1 MRYLSQ
7 SHPEGKLMSTIRISC
22 SAADTLPID
31 RLTEL
36 QGNLKTIRAPNLE
49 RLKRSILKHGFTAP
63 VFVWIAGKHKRYI
76 LDGHQRIKALRSLEA
91 DGYEIPDLPV
101 AYIQAKTKKEAREKL
116 LYITSQY
123 GDFTSEGI
131 TEYVQGLD
139 MDLSDVRLADDEVD
153 IARILERIG
162 ESEDG
167 IYTRR
172 IIAPVYEPKNE
183 QPPVTDLVDTAKTDR
198 LIERIMEA
206 DISDGEKTFLIWGA
220 YRHLVFDYGKVADYY
235 AHASPEVQEL
245 MEESALVIIDFD
257 KAVENGFIRLSKEI
271 AVLYGKD

>member
-1 MRYLSQ
+1 
-7 SHPEGKLMSTIRISC
+7 MSAIRISC
-22 SAADTLPID
+22 TAADTLSID
-31 RLTEL
+31 RLSDL
-36 QGNLKTIRAPNLE
+36 QGNLKKISAPNLD

-101 AYIQAKTKKEAREKL
+101 AYIEAKTKKEAREKL

-123 GDFTSEGI
+123 GDFTTEGI
-131 TEYVQGLD
+131 TDYIQGLD
-139 MDLSDVRLADDEVD
+139 TDLSDVRLADDEVD

-162 ESEDG
+162 ETEDG
-167 IYTRR
+167 VYTKR

-183 QPPVTDLVDTAKTDR
+183 PPPITELVDTKKADA
-198 LIERIMEA
+198 LIERIMA
-206 DISDGEKTFLIWGA
+206 SNISDGEKTFLIWGA
-220 YRHLVFDYGKVADYY
+220 YRHLVFDYGKIADYY

-257 KAVENGFIRLSKEI
+257 KAVENGFIRLSKDL
-271 AVLYGKD
+271 AALYAKD